1 MSTSTIQI
9 NDKPVEVRISN
20 QAHAALALRST
31 PITTEMELF
40 FSCLIRKRV
49 CFYENNKGILVT
61 DGLKVDFHPV
71 MTRHCADTE
80 LGEDGP
86 PMTDFPIIKPKPF
99 TPRWL
104 SIDFK
109 KGQWQGGFAY

>member
-1 MSTSTIQI
+1 MSKLTIQI
-9 NDKPVEVRISN
+9 NNKPVEVRITDK
-20 QAHAALALRST
+20 ARTALALRT
-31 PITTEMELF
+31 APITAEMELF

-49 CFYENNKGILVT
+49 CFYENNKGIAAT

-71 MTRHCADTE
+71 MNRHCTDTE
-80 LGEDGP
+80 LEEDGP
-86 PMTDFPIIKPKPF
+86 PMTDFPITRPQSF

-109 KGQWQGGFAY
+109 NGEWQGDFGY